1 MKYFLT
7 ILIASFLIISCDKEE
22 TVNNIN
28 VEGYWSVQDPT
39 YSLSSSRDLYHLFKA
54 PNAYYRFSYLK
65 TNDFSVLTLKP
76 QSDSMIAFYQ
86 VNGTQLMLPSPSPS
100 ASVGFGYPG
109 NNLISQTDNE
119 MMFTRLVITKR
130 DGNTGEPLTTRT
142 DTIKYT
148 RVTDQVK
155 VAYFNNYLKQWHP

>member
-1 MKYFLT
+1 MKY
-7 ILIASFLIISCDKEE
+7 ILAAIIISSVMLSCGKSD

-39 YSLSSSRDLYHLFKA
+39 YTLSSTRDLYHLFKA

-65 TNDFSVLTLKP
+65 TDNFSVLTLKP
-76 QSDSMIAFYQ
+76 QSDSMISYYQ
-86 VNGTQLMLPSPSPS
+86 VNGNQLMLPSPSPS
-100 ASVGFGYPG
+100 TSTTYPG
-109 NNLISQTDNE
+109 NNLISQSDNE
-119 MMFTRLVITKR
+119 MVFTRFVITKR
-130 DGNTGEPLTTRT
+130 DGNTGAPITTRT

-155 VAYFNNYLKQWHP
+155 VTYFNNYLRQWHP

>member
-1 MKYFLT
+1 MKYILT
-7 ILIASFLIISCDKEE
+7 VFILSCVVMSCSKNE
-22 TVNNIN
+22 TINNIN
-28 VEGYWSVQDPT
+28 VEGYWSIQDPT
-39 YSLSSSRDLYHLFKA
+39 YTLSSTRDLYHLFKS

-65 TNDFSVLTLKP
+65 TDDFSVLTLKP
-76 QSDSMIAFYQ
+76 QSDSLISYYQ
-86 VNGTQLMLPSPSPS
+86 VSGNQLMLPSPSPS
-100 ASVGFGYPG
+100 TSNTYPG

-148 RVTDQVK
+148 RVVDQVK